1 MDLRNFIGQLKASS
15 NPMSMV
21 LGMLPNQNLRASFSS
36 LMNSNN
42 DEERAQKIA
51 DWCNQNGITKQ
62 QLQQMVNQHRF

>member
-1 MDLRNFIGQLKASS
+1 MDLQNFIGQLKSSS

>member
-1 MDLRNFIGQLKASS
+1 
-15 NPMSMV
+15 MSMV